1 MKLNYKRILES
12 NDFDAAKSSLADNS
26 AVSNYIQPNV
36 ANPYQKLQTQNQSLD
51 VREEIASPQLL

>member
-26 AVSNYIQPNV
+26 AVSNDIQQNV
-36 ANPYQKLQTQNQSLD
+36 ANPFQKLQTQIQSQD
-51 VREEIASPQLL
+51 VQKEIASQQLL